1 MFQQKVLNSRKEKA
15 NNSTRIAF
23 GVTATNMFNRGN
35 YFNKKFYKGN
45 ENVTTYVTT
54 CLNNR

>member
-23 GVTATNMFNRGN
+23 GVTATNMSNRGN
-35 YFNKKFYKGN
+35 YFNKKFYKGK
-45 ENVTTYVTT
+45 EK
-54 CLNNR
+54 CNNICNYIFKQ